1 MRQADAKSQAG
12 VAAVQQCCWL
22 AGKAAAAGLA
32 HVAAVR
38 GEAFPAHAWLRS
50 SNQETCTELPPWP
63 AQLHMHT
70 RARRRAHLLLRRLK
84 VHSVDLLAVH
94 GDPPAG
100 SGGGCGGGAGSQVHE
115 VQRAV
120 VVAQQRGAA
129 CTGQGTHRARTHLNE
144 GTTDR
149 QGRECCRANS
159 GCALPSARSGGG
171 LLAGAWLAATLPA
184 RLSAVYVAGRLTHRP
199 SPVTS
204 MQLYSASSDDTTS
217 SAGRAGQAGRQAGV
231 AGRQRRQ
238 GKLRFRAEYTHR
250 LACQPP

>member
-120 VVAQQRGAA
+120 VVPQQRGAA
-129 CTGQGTHRARTHLNE
+129 HTQGTHRANKATMAMHAKRSHHTWK
-144 GTTDR
+144 R
-149 QGRECCRANS
+149 QPQELPGSNRAS
-159 GCALPSARSGGG
+159 ALP
-171 LLAGAWLAATLPA
+171 
-184 RLSAVYVAGRLTHRP
+184 
-199 SPVTS
+199 
-204 MQLYSASSDDTTS
+204 
-217 SAGRAGQAGRQAGV
+217 AGRAGSADGAAAPASSNRHQS
-231 AGRQRRQ
+231 
-238 GKLRFRAEYTHR
+238 
-250 LACQPP
+250 